1 MELVNRIDEAEQLA
15 AQGRFADA
23 LDLLAAENRVAAD
36 AELELRLIDLRF
48 RAAEAYDAG
57 PGRTPWPPEYSD
69 PFPEVVGKLPEI
81 PATALT
87 TDLLGG
93 SVAHHGALIVRGVFS
108 PEQIDRT
115 VDAIDRAQA
124 HRDLDDAADD
134 RWYRPFEVNGR
145 RVAPTLRQVVRDQ
158 GGTWLADSPRS
169 TALVLDEL
177 RAAGVT
183 DAITGHLG
191 ERLFFSLQKSTLRRS
206 VARDKLVAWHQD
218 GSFLDADVRTMNVWV
233 ALSKCG
239 GDYPSPGLQVVP
251 KRIPEILPVDG
262 ILTPHSVAAD
272 VVAAAAADT
281 PVIVPEFDPGD
292 AMLFD
297 EHFLH
302 RTYLNRDMTE
312 DRYALECWFFA
323 PSHPST
329 EYVSFLV

>member
-177 RAAGVT
+177 RAAGTQVVVIEAAVLLEAGWQDLT
-183 DAITGHLG
+183 D
-191 ERLFFSLQKSTLRRS
+191 E
-206 VARDKLVAWHQD
+206 
-218 GSFLDADVRTMNVWV
+218 VWV
-233 ALSKCG
+233 
-239 GDYPSPGLQVVP
+239 V
-251 KRIPEILPVDG
+251 
-262 ILTPHSVAAD
+262 T
-272 VVAAAAADT
+272 
-281 PVIVPEFDPGD
+281 VPEPIAMQRLIARNGFSEDEARSRIRAQLSNEERARHAD
-292 AMLFD
+292 AVID
-297 EHFLH
+297 
-302 RTYLNRDMTE
+302 NSGSIE
-312 DRYALECWFFA
+312 DARVQVRQTLAA
-323 PSHPST
+323 PSTGAKRS
-329 EYVSFLV
+329 